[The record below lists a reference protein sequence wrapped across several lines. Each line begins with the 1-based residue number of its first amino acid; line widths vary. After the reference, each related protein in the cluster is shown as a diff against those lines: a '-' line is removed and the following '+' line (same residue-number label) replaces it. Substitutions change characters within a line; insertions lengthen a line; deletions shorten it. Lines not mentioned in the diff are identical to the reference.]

1 MVTAEIPKFE
11 NKFLAHLR
19 QNHPKL
25 LEEISRTGD
34 LSQQNDNELKNIL
47 EQFLPESGLQMKA
60 WGAWKD

>member
-1 MVTAEIPKFE
+1 MVTSEIPKFE

-25 LEEISRTGD
+25 LEEIGRTGE
-34 LSQQNDNELKNIL
+34 LTKQNDDELKNIL

-60 WGAWKD
+60 